1 VRYVKLSDLR
11 VQLDIDDALL
21 EDLMAE
27 ELIEIKHALDGEEVL
42 SAADAERL
50 RVILLLLRELEVN
63 LPGIEVIM
71 HMRDELLAMQQQF
84 DEILHALVE
93 ELRKRVGGQ

>member
-1 VRYVKLSDLR
+1 MRYVKLSDLR

>member
-1 VRYVKLSDLR
+1 MRYVKLSDLR

-27 ELIEIKHALDGEEVL
+27 ELIEIKHALDGEEDL